1 MMTETLVRQMGS
13 SRTAA
18 GNRVTRETEIEMR
31 IDLDGSGRSTIDTP
45 VGFLSHMLEAFS
57 KHSRIDV
64 DIRAKGDVHVDYHHT
79 VEDVALVLGQLT
91 AEALGD
97 KSGIRRFG
105 SAYVPMDEA
114 LARAVVD
121 FSGRPFVVF
130 EAVVDRE
137 MLLVHRD
144 FPFALVEEF
153 FRAFGST
160 ARCNLQIDLLR
171 GRNGHHAAEAI
182 FKAVALA
189 VRAAKQRSDHGDVP
203 STKGV
208 L

>member
-1 MMTETLVRQMGS
+1 MVTEAVVGKAESPRVASGK
-13 SRTAA
+13 
-18 GNRVTRETEIEMR
+18 RVTRETEIAMR
-31 IDLDGSGRSTIDTP
+31 VDLDGRGRATIATP
-45 VGFLSHMLEAFS
+45 VGFLSHMLETFS
-57 KHSRIDV
+57 KHSRIDLEV
-64 DIRAKGDVHVDYHHT
+64 RAEGDVHVDYHHT
-79 VEDVALVLGQLT
+79 VEDVALVLGELT

-97 KSGIRRFG
+97 KSGLRRFG
-105 SAYVPMDEA
+105 SAYVPMDES

-130 EAVVDRE
+130 EAAVDRE

-153 FRAFGST
+153 FRAFAST
-160 ARCNLQIDLLR
+160 ARCNLQVDLLR

-189 VRAAKQRSDHGDVP
+189 IRAAKEKTGDGDVP